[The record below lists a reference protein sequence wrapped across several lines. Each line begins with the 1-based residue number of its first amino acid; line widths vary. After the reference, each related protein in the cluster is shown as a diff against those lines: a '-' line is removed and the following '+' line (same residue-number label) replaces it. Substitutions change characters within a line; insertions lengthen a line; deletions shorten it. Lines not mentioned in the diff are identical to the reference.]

1 MSKNIIEVKNLSYI
15 YSQNDSPTL
24 KNFSV
29 NIAKDSWTC
38 ILGHNGSGK
47 STLVRLLTGLK
58 EPDSD
63 SSSQIIINGIE
74 ATEEKWFDIRNDLG
88 IVFQNPDNQ
97 FVGATVEG
105 DIAFG
110 LENRNIDPDEIE
122 NRIQEVLAVVNMSEF
137 RKMEPSKLSGG
148 QKQRVAIAGILAIR
162 PKIIILDEATSML
175 DPQGR
180 NQIHQ
185 VIQEIKSKY
194 QVTVISV
201 THDIEEATKAD
212 DICVLSD
219 GQLVKQG
226 TPKEVLADGDWL
238 SEMGLMLPFAKQ
250 LAVELGQHAIKIPR
264 DILDESELIDYLW
277 KLNSKM

>member
-1 MSKNIIEVKNLSYI
+1 MSENIIEVRNLTYT
-15 YSQNDSPTL
+15 YSQNNQPTL
-24 KNFSV
+24 KNL
-29 NIAKDSWTC
+29 NLDIIKESWTS

-58 EPDSD
+58 EPDSN
-63 SSSQIIINGIE
+63 SQAQIKINGI
-74 ATEEKWFDIRNDLG
+74 AASEEKWFDIRNDLG

-97 FVGATVEG
+97 FVGATVED

-122 NRIQEVLAVVNMSEF
+122 KRIKEVLDFVNMSEF

-162 PKIIILDEATSML
+162 PKVIILDEATSML

-185 VIQEIKSKY
+185 VIQEIKAKY

-226 TPKEVLADGDWL
+226 TPKEVLIDENWL
-238 SEMGLMLPFAKQ
+238 TEMGLMLPFAKQ
-250 LAVELGQHAIKIPR
+250 LAVELRQHAIDVPR
-264 DILDESELIDYLW
+264 DILDESELVEYFW

>member
-1 MSKNIIEVKNLSYI
+1 MSKNIIEVKNLTYT
-15 YSQNDSPTL
+15 YSQNEQPTL
-24 KNFSV
+24 KNLS
-29 NIAKDSWTC
+29 ISISEQSWTC

-58 EPDSD
+58 EPDTD
-63 SSSQIIINGIE
+63 SQSQILINNVE
-74 ATEEKWFDIRNDLG
+74 ASEEKWFDIRNDLG

-97 FVGATVEG
+97 FVGATVED

-110 LENRNIDPDEIE
+110 LENRNIEPDEIE
-122 NRIQEVLAVVNMSEF
+122 RRIQEVLDFVKMSEF

-212 DICVLSD
+212 NICVLSD

-226 TPKEVLADGDWL
+226 TPKEVLTNEKWL
-238 SEMGLMLPFAKQ
+238 TEMGLMLPFAKQ
-250 LAVELGQHAIKIPR
+250 LSVELGQHHVSVPR
-264 DILDESELIDYLW
+264 DILDESELIEYLW
-277 KLNSKM
+277 KLNSKT